1 MMRENFWIR
10 MFRNLGVAIIIVGVM
25 VSVWKGI
32 DRQDFFLAAEGVVL
46 SVILG
51 TLLLSA
57 WYGIGILPAKRGK
70 RTPTDEYTEAYYDE
84 ICDKKKKSLKKSTI
98 VCITG
103 ICVYAIYFATC
114 ILYAP
119 IEIDNLIKDEKYE
132 QAFDSVMKSKLP
144 ENKKSEYREKLYP
157 YMIAGFEREYPRE
170 VVLMIDDL
178 KIVSRGG
185 KLYLDDN
192 VGYMDLLYTAGQYA
206 EDAKAKFEND
216 FIYSGG
222 QLLFIEEVS
231 TFEKLYKNVVVVDLK
246 TKNHQILIGETN
258 AFYFDK
264 LMDGRVLVSDDPCL
278 VYDPL
283 TGRIEKTELKN
294 EEWDY
299 IYSTM

>member
-1 MMRENFWIR
+1 MKENFWIR
-10 MFRNLGVAIIIVGVM
+10 QFRNLGVAIIIVGVA
-25 VSVWKGI
+25 VSAWKGL
-32 DRQDFFLAAEGVVL
+32 DRQDFFMGAEGVVL
-46 SVILG
+46 SVVFG
-51 TLLLSA
+51 TLLLSV
-57 WYGIGILPAKRGK
+57 WYGIGAMLASKGK
-70 RTPTDEYTEAYYDE
+70 KTPTEEYTEAYYDE
-84 ICDKKKKSLKKSTI
+84 IYEQKKKCLKKSGI
-98 VCITG
+98 VCIVSAVIYTVYFIG
-103 ICVYAIYFATC
+103 CV
-114 ILYAP
+114 LSAP
-119 IEIDNLIKDEKYE
+119 FEINALIEDEKYE
-132 QAFDSVMKSKLP
+132 QAFDAVMKSKLS

-185 KLYLDDN
+185 KLYLDDG
-192 VGYMDLLYTAGQYA
+192 VGYMDLLYTAGQYNP
-206 EDAKAKFEND
+206 DAKAKFEND

-231 TFEKLYKNVVVVDLK
+231 TIEKLYKNIVVVDLK

-278 VYDPL
+278 VYDPV
-283 TGRIEKTELKN
+283 TGRVEKKELKN